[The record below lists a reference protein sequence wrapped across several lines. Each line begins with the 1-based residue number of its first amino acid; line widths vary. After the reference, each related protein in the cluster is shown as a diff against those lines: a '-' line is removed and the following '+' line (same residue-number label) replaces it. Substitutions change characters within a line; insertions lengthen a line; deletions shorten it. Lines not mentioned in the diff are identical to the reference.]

1 MVFKGVGVASVKSL
15 NLTQPPINLDPS
27 AQKKKSPSLL
37 QATIPLTN
45 QPTNQPTN
53 HTKWLTSRRLQLQSL
68 CPIAQGQSNPS
79 PPNARCWLSCN
90 PNAPGKIWES
100 ERVGYNVGSMWLYI
114 YISNRVVSMIYLLGT
129 HGHTGI
135 LEIFIDHV
143 WEWCKLIQ
151 YPLTINTYLNY
162 IYTHHQ
168 ICHFLPVMS
177 YGFQSLLL
185 VSSKDN
191 GNLTA
196 KHKESND
203 HLQSTPLPHIG
214 PWPTSFSTSN
224 ISVHLWKG

>member
-1 MVFKGVGVASVKSL
+1 MSCLVRVNSCGKLARKSPHRKFTSSNVYLQPVVTSLHSTTHSGWESPSIQKGSVLSKRGNFLSFSKSSTKLGVVTPMVFKGVGVASVKSL

-114 YISNRVVSMIYLLGT
+114 YIQPCCFHDLSVRYTRAYRDFRDFHWSCLRVV
-129 HGHTGI
+129 
-135 LEIFIDHV
+135 
-143 WEWCKLIQ
+143 
-151 YPLTINTYLNY
+151 
-162 IYTHHQ
+162 
-168 ICHFLPVMS
+168 
-177 YGFQSLLL
+177 
-185 VSSKDN
+185 
-191 GNLTA
+191 
-196 KHKESND
+196 
-203 HLQSTPLPHIG
+203 
-214 PWPTSFSTSN
+214 
-224 ISVHLWKG
+224 